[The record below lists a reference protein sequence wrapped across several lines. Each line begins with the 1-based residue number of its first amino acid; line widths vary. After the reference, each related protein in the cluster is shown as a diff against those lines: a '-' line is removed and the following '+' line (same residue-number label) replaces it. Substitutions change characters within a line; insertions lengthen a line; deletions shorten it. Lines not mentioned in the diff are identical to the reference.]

1 MANPKKTQILPPVII
16 KELTQLDMNTL
27 YLDDDE
33 VYDTQFSGGMEN
45 VSFYGNRN
53 VDSSIFDKV
62 RVHGCKVIGYNFTD
76 VIFTDCDF
84 SNTLF
89 LDCSFHRTEFVNC
102 KFTGTTLEKV
112 LLLDVRMDKCRGELT
127 AFINAKFKSVIMSSC
142 SFIGL
147 NLYEC
152 TQQKLYIEENDLEKL
167 EVYHTSLK
175 GVDLSLSKI
184 NGCVI
189 PLESL
194 KGAQISFDQAAL
206 VAIMLGIK
214 VI

>member
-1 MANPKKTQILPPVII
+1 MANQKKNQILPPVIPH
-16 KELTQLDMNTL
+16 ELTQSDMNAL
-27 YLDDDE
+27 YSGEDE
-33 VYDTQFSGGMEN
+33 VYDTQFSGEIEN

-53 VDSSIFDKV
+53 VDSSIFEKV
-62 RVHGCKVIGYNFTD
+62 RVHSCKVIGYNFTD

-89 LDCSFHRTEFVNC
+89 LDCSFHRTIFVNC
-102 KFTGTTLEKV
+102 KLTGTTLEKV

-127 AFINAKFKSVIMSSC
+127 AFINAKFKNVNIASC
-142 SFIGL
+142 SLIGL

-152 TQQKLYIEENDLEKL
+152 TQQKLYIGENDLEKL

-184 NGCVI
+184 YGCVI
-189 PLESL
+189 PLDSI

-214 VI
+214 VV